1 MTHDY
6 RLLRSWLFVPG
17 DAERKLAKAWTAGA
31 DALIVDLEDAVAGE
45 RKAIAR
51 DIAAGAIAAALRGK
65 IVVAIRINAIDTGL
79 AEDDMAR
86 TFRCRPDAYVLP
98 KVIDAAEIRRVSD
111 LLAGLEAQAGMPV
124 GSTAIVPI
132 VTEHPRAIP
141 RLESLCDADPRVMAI
156 MCGNE
161 DLAAAIGARRVK
173 DDAGTMLEV
182 FRDRARA
189 RAARRQRCG
198 HRRRR
203 FAGRRACG
211 GRCVAT
217 GKRRGRGDGLYRKAA
232 RSIRRRSSRSTAAF
246 LPTALEI
253 EQAQSLLAAAAGH
266 DGAFRFQ
273 DRMVDVPACAPRR
286 ADHGAGTRARRGVT
300 FRQGERRRAGASA
313 ARDV

>member
-65 IVVAIRINAIDTGL
+65 IVVAIRTNAIDTGL
-79 AEDDMAR
+79 AADDVAR
-86 TFRCRPDAYVLP
+86 TFHCRPDAYVLP
-98 KVIDAAEIRRVSD
+98 KVIDAAEIRGVSN
-111 LLAGLEAQAGMPV
+111 LLAGFEAQAGMPV

-141 RLESLCDADPRVMAI
+141 RLESLCDADPRVKAI

-182 FRDRARA
+182 FRIVRALA
-189 RAARRQRCG
+189 LLAGSAAGIGVVDSPVVELAAGDVLQRESAEAAAMG
-198 HRRRR
+198 
-203 FAGRRACG
+203 F
-211 GRCVAT
+211 T
-217 GKRRGRGDGLYRKAA
+217 GKLLIHPAQVGPVN
-232 RSIRRRSSRSTAAF
+232 AAF

-273 DRMVDVPACAPRR
+273 DRMVDVPHVRR
-286 ADHGAGTRARRGVT
+286 A
-300 FRQGERRRAGASA
+300 ERVMALASA
-313 ARDV
+313 HGVE

>member
-51 DIAAGAIAAALRGK
+51 DIAAGAIAGALRGK
-65 IVVAIRINAIDTGL
+65 IVVAIRTNAIDTGL
-79 AEDDMAR
+79 AADDVAR
-86 TFRCRPDAYVLP
+86 TFHCRPDAYVLP
-98 KVIDAAEIRRVSD
+98 KVIDAAEIRGVSG

-141 RLESLCDADPRVMAI
+141 RLESLCDADPRVKAI

-182 FRDRARA
+182 FRIVRALA
-189 RAARRQRCG
+189 LLAGSAAGIGVVDSPVVELAASDVLQRESAEAAAMG
-198 HRRRR
+198 
-203 FAGRRACG
+203 F
-211 GRCVAT
+211 T
-217 GKRRGRGDGLYRKAA
+217 GKLLIHPAQVGPVN
-232 RSIRRRSSRSTAAF
+232 AAF

-273 DRMVDVPACAPRR
+273 DRMVDVPHVRR
-286 ADHGAGTRARRGVT
+286 A
-300 FRQGERRRAGASA
+300 ERVLALASA
-313 ARDV
+313 HGGE

>member
-17 DAERKLAKAWTAGA
+17 DSERKLAKGWTIGA

-51 DIAAGAIAAALRGK
+51 DIAAAAITAANRGRT
-65 IVVAIRINAIDTGL
+65 VVSIRINAIDTGL
-79 AEDDMAR
+79 AEDDIAQ

-98 KVIDAAEIRRVSD
+98 KASDAADIRQVSAQ
-111 LLAGLEAQAGMPV
+111 LAVLEAQAGIEV

-141 RLESLCDADPRVMAI
+141 RLESLCGADPRVVAI

-173 DDAGTMLEV
+173 DESGAMLDV
-182 FRDRARA
+182 FRVVRSLALLA
-189 RAARRQRCG
+189 GSAAGIGIIDSPVVELAASDALQRESEQAAAMG
-198 HRRRR
+198 Y
-203 FAGRRACG
+203 
-211 GRCVAT
+211 T
-217 GKRRGRGDGLYRKAA
+217 GKLAIHPVQVA
-232 RSIRRRSSRSTAAF
+232 PVNAAF
-246 LPTALEI
+246 LPTAPEI
-253 EQAQSLLAAAAGH
+253 EQAQALLAAAQGH

-273 DRMVDVPACAPRR
+273 DRMVDVPHVRR
-286 ADHGAGTRARRGVT
+286 AERIMALARAH
-300 FRQGERRRAGASA
+300 ALA
-313 ARDV
+313 